1 LDPLFFLI
9 YSNDLPKTVN
19 DIAIPILFADDTA
32 ILITSPN
39 ISDFE
44 RKITTAFNLVQ
55 EWLNTNLLCINFNKT
70 HFMQFTTINKPKL
83 YLQSV
88 HLNKQIS
95 IISNSKFLGIHINDT
110 INWKNHIDYNL
121 PKLSTACHAM
131 RIIKPY
137 MSLKTLKIV
146 YHSTFNSF
154 ISYGLPFWGTSP
166 HSKKIFRMQKRIV
179 RIMMGC
185 RRLASCRNLFKN
197 LKILP
202 LVSQCIFSITMFI
215 IKCKHLFTVN
225 SEIHNINTRQHL
237 NLHQPAPNLTGFK
250 HGIYYSGVKIFN
262 NLPSYIKQ
270 LSDDPRTFELKF
282 KNFLYLHSYYSL
294 EEYFQHQFK
303 S

>member
-1 LDPLFFLI
+1 
-9 YSNDLPKTVN
+9 
-19 DIAIPILFADDTA
+19 
-32 ILITSPN
+32 
-39 ISDFE
+39 
-44 RKITTAFNLVQ
+44 
-55 EWLNTNLLCINFNKT
+55 
-70 HFMQFTTINKPKL
+70 MQFTTINKPKP
-83 YLQSV
+83 YLQFA
-88 HLNKQIS
+88 HLNKRIS
-95 IISNSKFLGIHINDT
+95 IVSNTKFLRIHINDT
-110 INWKNHIDYNL
+110 INWKNHTDYVL

-137 MSLKTLKIV
+137 MPPETLKIV
-146 YHSTFNSF
+146 YHSTFNSV

-166 HSKKIFRMQKRIV
+166 HSKKIFQMQKRIV

-202 LVSQCIFSITMFI
+202 LMSQYIFSITMFI
-215 IKCKHLFTVN
+215 IKHKDQLTVN

-250 HGIYYSGVKIFN
+250 HGIYYSGVKIYN
-262 NLPSYIKQ
+262 NLPFYIKQ
-270 LSDDPRTFELKF
+270 LSDDPRTSELKL
-282 KNFLYLHSYYSL
+282 KNFLYYHSYYSL

>member
-1 LDPLFFLI
+1 
-9 YSNDLPKTVN
+9 
-19 DIAIPILFADDTA
+19 
-32 ILITSPN
+32 
-39 ISDFE
+39 
-44 RKITTAFNLVQ
+44 
-55 EWLNTNLLCINFNKT
+55 
-70 HFMQFTTINKPKL
+70 
-83 YLQSV
+83 
-88 HLNKQIS
+88 
-95 IISNSKFLGIHINDT
+95 
-110 INWKNHIDYNL
+110 
-121 PKLSTACHAM
+121 M

-137 MSLKTLKIV
+137 MSLKTLKKV
-146 YHSTFNSF
+146 YHSTFNSV